1 MVSKTILSTLLFLSS
16 SFATPLFNLPNLNLN
31 LKSNS
36 LDENSNNL
44 KYFKLAAQKLRGS
57 NINNAVLGAEPILLE
72 KRDDTGNYVTLD
84 LINEST
90 FYLAHIELGTPSQ
103 KVGVLVDTGSSDLW
117 VVASNNTYCESGT
130 SGSLN
135 KKARADIVDWTV
147 NNTMDASYQ
156 SPPLQ
161 NKASTSSSSSS
172 DMIDCSKYGTFD
184 FSTSETFHS
193 NDTDFSITY
202 ADGTFAKGTW
212 GYDDFVIGN
221 TNVTNLSFAVCDEAD
236 NSMGILGIG
245 LSGLETTYS
254 GSTSS
259 NSGPYKYENLPIKL
273 KNEGIIDL
281 VSYSIYLNDT
291 SSNTADIL
299 FGAVDHNRYTGN
311 LVALPIVNILSSKGY
326 NSAIQLDITINSLTL
341 INNSTSTGAT
351 IGSGAA
357 AALLDTGTTLTY
369 LPSDVLNGI
378 LNNLDAKYSSSA
390 GYYIMTC
397 SDADNYS
404 LDFDFQGQV
413 ISIGLSSFLISLVTT
428 TGSSSSYCM
437 VGLQSSG
444 DSTFTLGDSF
454 LRNVYMVVDLE
465 NLEVGLATANY
476 DSGESED
483 IEVMSTGIPNAVTP
497 VNSMTWGA
505 SSSTALYVQS
515 GVSMTAMGSKTSSA
529 SFQSKNAST
538 ATKKTTSST
547 SSSTSSSVT
556 VTSSSENTSS
566 DSTSSASSS
575 SSSVSVSSISTTS
588 KNNANS
594 PKVNTAYGFTGSL
607 FLIVAALI

>member
-1 MVSKTILSTLLFLSS
+1 MMIVTKTILSTLLFLSS
-16 SFATPLFNLPNLNLN
+16 SLATPLFNLPDLVD
-31 LKSNS
+31 KNS
-36 LDENSNNL
+36 DDL
-44 KYFKLAAQKLRGS
+44 KYFKLTAQKLRGS
-57 NINNAVLGAEPILLE
+57 NINDAVVGAEPILLE
-72 KRDDTGNYVTLD
+72 KRDGTDGYVTLD
-84 LINEST
+84 LLNENT

-117 VVASNNTYCESGT
+117 VVASNNSYCESGT
-130 SGSLN
+130 TGSLN
-135 KKARADIVDWTV
+135 KKARADIIDWTTINSTDV
-147 NNTMDASYQ
+147 SHQ
-156 SPPLQ
+156 SSDFQ
-161 NKASTSSSSSS
+161 NKASTSSSTSS

-193 NDTDFSITY
+193 NNTDFSITY

-212 GYDDFVIGN
+212 GYDDFVIGS
-221 TNVTNLSFAVCDEAD
+221 TNVTNLSFAVCDNAD

-245 LSGLETTYS
+245 LAGLETTYS
-254 GSTSS
+254 GSSS
-259 NSGPYKYENLPIKL
+259 SSAGPYKYENLPVKL

-291 SSNTADIL
+291 SSSTADIL

-326 NSAIQLDITINSLTL
+326 TSAIQLDITINSLTL
-341 INNSTSTGAT
+341 INNSTSKEAT

-378 LNNLDAKYSSSA
+378 LNNLNAKYSSSA

-397 SDADNYS
+397 SDADDYS

-413 ISIGLSSFLISLVTT
+413 ISIPLSSFLISLVTT
-428 TGSSSSYCM
+428 TGSTSSYCM

-454 LRNVYMVVDLE
+454 LRNVYMVADLE
-465 NLEVGLATANY
+465 NLEIGLAPANY
-476 DSGESED
+476 DSQDSED

-505 SSSTALYVQS
+505 SSSTSLYVQS
-515 GVSMTAMGSKTSSA
+515 GISMTAMGSKTTSA
-529 SFQSKNAST
+529 SFQSKNATT
-538 ATKKTTSST
+538 ATKKTTTSTKPTSST
-547 SSSTSSSVT
+547 ESSTSSSVT
-556 VTSSSENTSS
+556 ATSTSNTSSSDSSNT
-566 DSTSSASSS
+566 SS

-588 KNNANS
+588 KNNADTH
-594 PKVNTAYGFTGSL
+594 KVNTAYGFAGSL
-607 FLIVAALI
+607 FFIVAALI